1 MAYTPDPHLVFK
13 DLASGVSAKLVFGEG
28 ETPVSATARGGIT
41 LRISPIGIVTA
52 AQYDRN
58 VLRDPAPLL
67 RTAFDVADKATT
79 GRAAQMFVADRL
91 MADVVQ
97 RAQVAM
103 PAGAAT
109 VSLVYPS
116 PPLSAQS
123 ATRTTPADAVGASA
137 DQALQAALA
146 LTVAPQAVFE
156 AAPAVGADSRQP
168 LQWGLRAGLELA
180 TTLTPADGIVIAH
193 RAPHDQAVVLIAW
206 HDSGTQ
212 PGMQPRSGRSWIDP
226 GINPPT
232 PVCYTPSAHLG
243 FKGGDAA
250 NPHLVFA
257 CDNALSPGEPLRVI
271 PVRRAYLVI
280 NNVTLTRIDTEQ
292 DLVCESLD
300 ISVDADSWTCAW
312 SATLAWSEYN
322 ALRAERGQPIELLA
336 SINGHPYRLLME
348 GAPKRQR
355 SFGKWSVSI
364 GGRGIAAALD
374 SPYQDIGV
382 RSNPGQDYTA
392 QQLMADALT
401 INGVSNGWS
410 LDWRITDWLVPA
422 GAWAHQGTPI
432 AAVLDVA
439 GAVGAIVQA
448 ADAAKT
454 LRILP
459 RYPVAPWGWH
469 AATPDIQVPLDI
481 ITAESI
487 EPVTRPG
494 YNAVYVG
501 GQSYGVTSLVKRQ
514 GTAGDVLAQT
524 ITHPLLTAAEATRQ
538 RGLAVLG
545 DTGAQERIS
554 MSLPLSD
561 DTGLIRINMLADV
574 PDPDDAW
581 RGLVRS
587 VALSARWE
595 DSAGLVVWQ
604 NIGLERHYA
613 N

>member
-13 DLASGVSAKLVFGEG
+13 DPASGVTAKLVFGEG

-41 LRISPIGIVTA
+41 LRISQIDIVTA
-52 AQYDRN
+52 ASYDRN
-58 VLRDPAPLL
+58 VLRDPAPSL
-67 RTAFDVADKATT
+67 RTAFDVAGPANT
-79 GRAAQMFVADRL
+79 GRAAPLFVADRL
-91 MADVVQ
+91 MADV
-97 RAQVAM
+97 AQHAQTAM

-109 VSLVYPS
+109 VSPVYQS

-123 ATRTTPADAVGASA
+123 VTRTTPADAVSASA
-137 DQALQAALA
+137 DQALQAALFV
-146 LTVAPQAVFE
+146 TVAPQAVFE
-156 AAPAVGADSRQP
+156 AAQAVGADIRQP
-168 LQWGLRAGLELA
+168 LQWGLRAGLDLA

-206 HDSGTQ
+206 RESGTQ
-212 PGMQPRSGRSWIDP
+212 PGMQPRPGRSWIDP

-232 PVCYTPSAHLG
+232 PVCYTPSAHLV
-243 FKGGDAA
+243 FKTIGAD
-250 NPHLVFA
+250 PHLVFT

-336 SINGHPYRLLME
+336 NINGHPYRLLME

-355 SFGKWSVSI
+355 SFGKWGVSI
-364 GGRGIAAALD
+364 GGRGIAASLD

-382 RSNPGQDYTA
+382 RSNPEQDYTA
-392 QQLMADALT
+392 QQLMVDALT
-401 INGVSNGWS
+401 INGASNGWAI
-410 LDWRITDWLVPA
+410 DWQITDWLVPA

-432 AAVLDVA
+432 AAILDVA

-448 ADAAKT
+448 ADAGKT

-459 RYPVAPWGWH
+459 RYPIAPWGWQ
-469 AATPDIQVPLDI
+469 AATPDIQIPLDI
-481 ITAESI
+481 LTTESV
-487 EPVTRPG
+487 EPITRPG

-501 GQSYGVTSLVKRQ
+501 GQSYGLTALVKRQ

-561 DTGLIRINMLADV
+561 DTGLIRIGMLADV

-587 VALSARWE
+587 VSLSARWE

-604 NIGLERHYA
+604 NVGLERHYA